1 MSAVTYGL
9 LVIGSGPAG
18 VSAAAAFREHS
29 PDGSILILSADP
41 DMPYARPPLSKDY
54 LQGDTD
60 DIALHPPSWYDDRG
74 IELRL
79 GVAADK
85 LDADGHTVTAGARR
99 FEYRKLVLATGAT
112 PVPLPVPGGARARQ
126 LRSAGDAAALRS
138 AAATAKSAV
147 VIGAGFIGCEAA
159 ASLAVQG
166 LSVTIVAPD
175 RAPQAK
181 RLGEDA
187 GGRLRALVQDT
198 GARFLGG
205 VTVNGIDNDGVRL
218 DDGTTITAD
227 LILAATGAAPQSGL
241 AEAAGLEICQS
252 RVVVDSA
259 MRTSAPDVFA
269 AGDVALA
276 DNETAGRHLAVEH
289 WQDADDQGAIAG
301 TAAAG
306 GAAVWDSVPGF
317 WSTIGEATIKY
328 HAWGDGYERARVV
341 PRDGGGFTVWYSNRN
356 EEVVGVL
363 THHADEDYDAG
374 EQLIGRRP
382 PLTPHIR

>member
-99 FEYRKLVLATGAT
+99 FEYRKLVLANGAT

-276 DNETAGRHLAVEH
+276 DNETTGRHLAVEH

-341 PRDGGGFTVWYSNRN
+341 ARDGGGFTVWYSNRN

-374 EQLIGRRP
+374 EQLISRRS